1 MKYVSVF
8 QFIFQMIPYIY
19 LFGEPFGIIL
29 YPSGVQGINEVV
41 LKKLQDKAATLT
53 AARKQRGKNL
63 PEALSKPE
71 LVKTFVQVACHTG
84 IHSTSV
90 PGLTALD
97 VQVILNVNCVFSKK
111 IFSKLQLIS

>member
-1 MKYVSVF
+1 MRF
-8 QFIFQMIPYIY
+8 FY
-19 LFGEPFGIIL
+19 L
-29 YPSGVQGINEVV
+29 SGVQGINEVV

-63 PEALSKPE
+63 PETLSKPE
-71 LVKTFVQVACHTG
+71 VVKTFAQIACHTG

-97 VQVILNVNCVFSKK
+97 IQVISSVNWVFGQEIAYIK
-111 IFSKLQLIS
+111 

>member
-1 MKYVSVF
+1 M
-8 QFIFQMIPYIY
+8 
-19 LFGEPFGIIL
+19 
-29 YPSGVQGINEVV
+29 QGINEVV

-71 LVKTFVQVACHTG
+71 LVKTFVQIACHTG

-97 VQVILNVNCVFSKK
+97 VQVIFNVN
-111 IFSKLQLIS
+111 